1 MPANGNR
8 ALVCRR
14 DGQAPAVGSCPAAA
28 LPGPTAVS
36 MSDTFFYWVFQSH
49 PDWILELQP
58 DLAAAEAAGDAAGA
72 AGSAGGY
79 RFSAPVL
86 KEREYRLD
94 GLFLPPPQRPDLPAV
109 ILEAQMAADPGFL
122 RRLYAESGRWLQQ
135 ASSIDHWRV
144 VVICPHRSL
153 NFGRPQA
160 VAEFVRERVH
170 WIELEPAATDPT
182 ASPLLRALALLV
194 QPEEQVPASSAALR
208 QQVAGT
214 DQALPLADV
223 IAAIV
228 ITRFN
233 GRSLKELCA
242 MGGITLEDFSQSV
255 AYREIFGQGRLEGRQ
270 EGELD
275 LTLRQLRRRCGLL
288 DPDHE
293 AGIRAL
299 SLERL
304 EALAEAL
311 LDFKSPADLVAWLAA
326 G

>member
-1 MPANGNR
+1 
-8 ALVCRR
+8 
-14 DGQAPAVGSCPAAA
+14 
-28 LPGPTAVS
+28 
-36 MSDTFFYWVFQSH
+36 MSDKLFYWVFQSH

-58 DLAAAEAAGDAAGA
+58 DLVAAAGLAGDAAGA
-72 AGSAGGY
+72 AGSAAGY

-94 GLFLPPPQRPDLPAV
+94 GLFLPPPQLPELPAV

-135 ASSIDHWRV
+135 ASTIDHWRV
-144 VVICPHRSL
+144 VVICPNRWI
-153 NFGRPQA
+153 NFGRLRA

-170 WIELEPAATDPT
+170 WIELEPATTDPT
-182 ASPLLRALALLV
+182 APPLLRALALLV
-194 QPEEQVPASSAALR
+194 QPEEQVPASSAAIR

-214 DQALPLADV
+214 DQAGALADV

-233 GRSLKELCA
+233 GRSLEELCA

-255 AYREIFGQGRLEGRQ
+255 AYQEIFGQGRQ
-270 EGELD
+270 EGELEMA
-275 LTLRQLRRRCGLL
+275 LRLLRRRCGAISAEQ
-288 DPDHE
+288 E

-311 LDFKSPADLVAWLAA
+311 LDFNSPADLVAWLAV

>member
-1 MPANGNR
+1 
-8 ALVCRR
+8 
-14 DGQAPAVGSCPAAA
+14 
-28 LPGPTAVS
+28 
-36 MSDTFFYWVFQSH
+36 MSDKLFYWVFQSH

-58 DLAAAEAAGDAAGA
+58 DLVAAAGLAGDATGDAAGA
-72 AGSAGGY
+72 AGSAAGY

-94 GLFLPPPQRPDLPAV
+94 GLFMPPPQLPELPAV

-135 ASSIDHWRV
+135 ASTIDHWRV
-144 VVICPHRSL
+144 VVICPNRRL
-153 NFGRPQA
+153 NFGSPQA
-160 VAEFVRERVH
+160 VEEFVRERVH

-182 ASPLLRALALLV
+182 APPLLRALALLV
-194 QPEEQVPASSAALR
+194 QPEEQVPASSVALR
-208 QQVAGT
+208 QQLAGT
-214 DQALPLADV
+214 DQAGALDDV

-255 AYREIFGQGRLEGRQ
+255 AYREIFGQGRQEGKQEGRQEGRQ
-270 EGELD
+270 EGELEMA
-275 LTLRQLRRRCGLL
+275 LRLLRRRCGAISAEQ
-288 DPDHE
+288 E

-299 SLERL
+299 SQERL